1 MSDKNY
7 EAILIDP
14 VERSISIIEDHSEK
28 LEAIYKTLD
37 CDCICSVKMP
47 FNHVMF
53 LDDNGLIRPVA
64 EVNKRGLF
72 YIPTSLSKPLAGR
85 GLIFHSTPDGGLDSC
100 FLLVEQV
107 EQLIRWRP
115 KGSKM
120 TKEEQKI
127 ATELQIIPFKGIR
140 ESNEEE

>member
-1 MSDKNY
+1 MSKTH

-14 VERSISIIEDHSEK
+14 AERSISVVENHSGD
-28 LEAIYKTLD
+28 LEAIYKTLG
-37 CDCICSVKMP
+37 CDCICNIKMP

-53 LDDNGLIRPVA
+53 LDDNGLILPV
-64 EVNKRGLF
+64 EEINKRGLF
-72 YIPTSLSKPLAGR
+72 YVTGYAKPLAGK
-85 GLIFHSTPDGGLDSC
+85 GLIFHSTSDGDLDSC

-115 KGSKM
+115 KGVKM
-120 TKEEQKI
+120 TKEEQRI

-140 ESNEEE
+140 DPNE